1 MADVARLAGVSRQT
15 VSRVVNNQ
23 ACVVEETRKRVED
36 AMDELGFYPSFAG
49 RSLRGGKYGCIG
61 LCMFDITRAG
71 NVATLDGI
79 VSAARDCGYAVTLVE
94 FDEGGPVRL
103 RNVARRLA
111 ELPVDGMIFNTNR
124 AVEDFDEFKPVPG
137 LPTIIISMKEHPHSE
152 IARSDQYG
160 CSRMVVDYL
169 RERGHAHIRHLAGP
183 EGSITADFRLRG
195 WADALDDAGLER
207 LEPLRG
213 DWTAD
218 SGYELGVKLAQDK
231 DMTALYVGNDQM
243 AMGAMTALRAHGRR
257 VPEDVSVVGVDDSLQ
272 GVVPHNTLTTVRFD
286 LRERGKRDVRPLL
299 RPDVGGGARRGGAS
313 SGCNSRA
320 RHGRGETV
328 ARSDSHTLGRCSECF
343 DSPRAQ
349 GERV

>member
-1 MADVARLAGVSRQT
+1 MGRSVAGETGAAAGRRGTRAVSMADVARLAGVSRQT
-15 VSRVVNNQ
+15 VSRVVNDQ

-124 AVEDFDEFKPVPG
+124 TVEDFDEFKPVPG
-137 LPTIIISMKEHPHSE
+137 LPTIIISMKEHPRCTT
-152 IARSDQYG
+152 IDSDQYG

-195 WADALDDAGLER
+195 WADALDVAGLER

-218 SGYELGVKLAQDK
+218 SGYELGVKLARDK

-243 AMGAMTALRAHGRR
+243 AMGW
-257 VPEDVSVVGVDDSLQ
+257 
-272 GVVPHNTLTTVRFD
+272 
-286 LRERGKRDVRPLL
+286 
-299 RPDVGGGARRGGAS
+299 
-313 SGCNSRA
+313 
-320 RHGRGETV
+320 
-328 ARSDSHTLGRCSECF
+328 
-343 DSPRAQ
+343 
-349 GERV
+349 